1 MTTHLTQGEKHALV
15 TTFMSGAMKRFPY
28 PGEDFF
34 QRNEGVLISHA
45 KPKAS
50 QLNGL
55 RQMAMDAESIEEMLR
70 EIESKL
76 KKATMEEW
84 RMGVI
89 DTLPGTGRTKRV
101 DLGSFLMN
109 ALTDIRD
116 WTEKR
121 FQDRWLREQVDLIN
135 AVLRERDYGEIS
147 ANDARPSEQQKVQ
160 LARAFVDRF
169 VTSTLVRRRERG
181 L

>member
-1 MTTHLTQGEKHALV
+1 VTTNLTQSEKQALV
-15 TTFMSGAMKRFPY
+15 AAFISSAIKVFPY
-28 PGEDFF
+28 PEEDFF
-34 QRNEGVLISHA
+34 RKNEGVLIAHG

-55 RQMAMDAESIEEMLR
+55 RQMAMDAESIEEMLG

-84 RMGVI
+84 RVDVI
-89 DTLPGTGRTKRV
+89 DTLPGPGRAERI
-101 DLGSFLMN
+101 DLGSFLVN
-109 ALTDIRD
+109 ALKDIRN
-116 WTEKR
+116 WTEKQ
-121 FQDRWLREQVDLIN
+121 FQDRWLNSQVDLIN

-147 ANDARPSEQQKVQ
+147 ADDARPSEQQKVQ
-160 LARAFVDRF
+160 LARSFIDRF
-169 VTSTLVRRRERG
+169 VTSVLVRRRERR

>member
-1 MTTHLTQGEKHALV
+1 MTTYLTQSDKDALI
-15 TTFMSGAMKRFPY
+15 TAFFSGAMKHFPY

-34 QRNEGVLISHA
+34 QRNEVVLISQG
-45 KPKAS
+45 KPKAA

-55 RQMAMDAESIEEMLR
+55 RQMAMDAESIEEMLG
-70 EIESKL
+70 EIQSKL

-84 RMGVI
+84 RTDVI
-89 DTLPGTGRTKRV
+89 DTLPGPGRAGRV

-109 ALTDIRD
+109 ALADISN
-116 WTEKR
+116 WTGKQ
-121 FQDRWLREQVDLIN
+121 FQDRWLHEQVDLIN

-147 ANDARPSEQQKVQ
+147 AHDARPSEQQKVQ
-160 LARAFVDRF
+160 LARSFIDRF
-169 VTSTLVRRRERG
+169 VTSVLVRRRERG